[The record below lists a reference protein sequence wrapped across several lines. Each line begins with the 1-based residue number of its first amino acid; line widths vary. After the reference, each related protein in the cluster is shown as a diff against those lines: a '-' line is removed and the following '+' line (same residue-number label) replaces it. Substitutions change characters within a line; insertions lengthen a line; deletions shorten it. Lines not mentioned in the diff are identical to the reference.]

1 MISIIADSTGLADVV
16 SSAMDPGVRTVT
28 SSPVTED
35 LDLASLDVAVQVVVV
50 CCLGPL
56 RPKELGLFGKI
67 EVERPWVP
75 AVLVTHPDSELT
87 RHRLRVR
94 LAEVVPFDD
103 LEDRLPSA
111 VEAARATTGLECL
124 ASALERSSLPPALRK
139 ALAHA
144 VRQAADRPTH
154 DVVELASAT
163 GCKRVT
169 LFQQFKTGREGST
182 TLSAFLSGLSV
193 LRAHELRRSGLSWKR
208 IAKAT
213 GVSVATITRRARSWP
228 GGPRTDF
235 ERMSPD
241 ALLAAFVAAHVQ
253 PLLAPN
259 SGQENGHRPR
269 PNPEERPA
277 STTR

>member
-16 SSAMDPGVRTVT
+16 SRALSPGVRTVT
-28 SSPVTED
+28 STPVTEH
-35 LDLASLDVAVQVVVV
+35 LDLASLAVAVQAVVV

-56 RPKELGLFGKI
+56 RPTELGLLRKL

-75 AVLVTHPDSELT
+75 AILVTHPDPELT

-154 DVVELASAT
+154 DVVELAKAT

-182 TLSAFLSGLSV
+182 TLSAFLGGLSV
-193 LRAHELRRSGLSWKR
+193 LRAHELRRSGMSWR
-208 IAKAT
+208 RVVKAA
-213 GVSVATITRRARSWP
+213 GISAAALTRRVESWP
-228 GGPRTDF
+228 GGQRADL

-241 ALLAAFVAAHVQ
+241 VLLAAFVAAHVQ

-259 SGQENGHRPR
+259 SGRENGQRPR
-269 PNPEERPA
+269 PNPEKRPA
-277 STTR
+277 